1 MGKVKITILS
11 ETEKMRGTS
20 FPLVNDQYT
29 LGRSESADICIP
41 DPTISG
47 HHCTLL
53 KTEDES
59 YAVRDEN
66 STNGTRVNGE
76 KVETEIIPLKNGDIL
91 QVGGVEILFDNG
103 EERHTEVHTM
113 TVINLEETGTISMT
127 QAQMKNLG
135 NASSNHSRSLRD
147 NRKHNAIIY
156 GIVGVLALLA
166 LGAIAYLC
174 VSMLG
179 GSHTPTP

>member
-29 LGRSESADICIP
+29 LGRSDSADICIP

-103 EERHTEVHTM
+103 EDRHTEMHTM
-113 TVINLEETGTISMT
+113 TVINLEETGTVSLSPT
-127 QAQMKNLG
+127 QMKNLG
-135 NASSNHSRSLRD
+135 TASSKHSRSLRD
-147 NRKHNAIIY
+147 NKKHNAIFFGVI
-156 GIVGVLALLA
+156 GLLAVLAI
-166 LGAIAYLC
+166 GAIVLLLI
-174 VSMLG
+174 SMSGG
-179 GSHTPTP
+179 GSH